1 MKEIKKFNIIDRSLD
16 MEKIIRTNIGLFALQ
31 ERLEEEE
38 IYVSSFG
45 IVQCIDVYLRIL
57 FFCNAAKDKF
67 DIMESINK
75 RFVVSHSYKSIEE
88 FRQNF
93 NDGMCAFSQEET
105 FRIMLTAIDT
115 RVDRSRRLL
124 LKDFNEVINNVSTIF
139 DLISKY
145 IDDIFTL
152 LNQEIDEDTY
162 GVHFDITIG
171 GIRISMS
178 MIKDKA
184 NQHILKVHSNAM
196 IASNIAQLYTLEL
209 PIDIS
214 IS

>member
-1 MKEIKKFNIIDRSLD
+1 MKEIKKFNIIDQSLD
-16 MEKIIRTNIGLFALQ
+16 MEKYIRTNVGLFALQ
-31 ERLEEEE
+31 EHLEENE
-38 IYVSSFG
+38 IYISTFG
-45 IVQCIDVYLRIL
+45 IVQCIDVYLRTL

-75 RFVVSHSYKSIEE
+75 HFVVSHSYKSIEE

-105 FRIMLTAIDT
+105 FRIMLTAINE
-115 RVDRSRRLL
+115 RINRSRRLL

-152 LNQEIDEDTY
+152 LSQEIDKDTHS
-162 GVHFDITIG
+162 VHLSIIIG

-178 MIKDKA
+178 TSKDEA

-196 IASNIAQLYTLEL
+196 IASNIAYLHTLEL

-214 IS
+214 I

>member
-1 MKEIKKFNIIDRSLD
+1 MKEIKKFNIIDQSLD
-16 MEKIIRTNIGLFALQ
+16 MEKYIRTNVGLFALQ
-31 ERLEEEE
+31 ERLEENE
-38 IYVSSFG
+38 IYISTYG
-45 IVQCIDVYLRIL
+45 IVQCIDVYLRTL
-57 FFCNAAKDKF
+57 FFCNTAEDKF

-105 FRIMLTAIDT
+105 FRIMLTAINE
-115 RVDRSRRLL
+115 RINRSRRLL

-184 NQHILKVHSNAM
+184 NQHILKMHSNVFVKEYD
-196 IASNIAQLYTLEL
+196 SQ
-209 PIDIS
+209 
-214 IS
+214 